1 MNLTND
7 TVTKIKK
14 TREYNT
20 IADAEMLKCIS
31 GDKLK
36 YYN

>member
-14 TREYNT
+14 TREYST
-20 IADAEMLKCIS
+20 IANAEMLKCIF

-36 YYN
+36 Y